1 MTKGRIIQRGAE
13 AVLYLDSEG
22 SLVKERVK
30 KGYRIPELDETI
42 RRRRSKLEV
51 RLLDKARR
59 SGIDTPCAALTDDHM
74 IKMDYID
81 GVRVKDALGGMGVR
95 EQDATARKIGTMVA
109 ALHSSD
115 IVHGDLTTSNMLLK
129 DGKIFLIDFG
139 LGKVSGKV
147 EDQATDLFLLLE
159 ALTSTHY
166 GISARVWKNIIK
178 TYVQKYSN
186 AREVMTRFETIERR
200 RRYK

>member
-1 MTKGRIIQRGAE
+1 MTQGRIIHMGAE
-13 AVLYLDSEG
+13 AVLYLDADG

-59 SGIDTPCAALTDDHM
+59 SGVATPGATLTDKYN
-74 IKMDYID
+74 IRMDFID
-81 GVRVKDALGGMGVR
+81 GERVKDALNGMSR
-95 EQDATARKIGTMVA
+95 QEQDATAHEIGSIVA

-139 LGKVSGKV
+139 LGKVSRKV

-178 TYVQKYSN
+178 IYVQKYSN
-186 AREVMTRFETIERR
+186 AHEVMTRFERIEHR